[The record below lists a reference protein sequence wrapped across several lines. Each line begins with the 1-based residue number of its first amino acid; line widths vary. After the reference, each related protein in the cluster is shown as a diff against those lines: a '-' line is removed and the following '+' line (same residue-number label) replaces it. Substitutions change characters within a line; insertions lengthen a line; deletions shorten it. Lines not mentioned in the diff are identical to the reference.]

1 MVQGLEKLS
10 RKLRSIP
17 PAAKAAAKK
26 AVVDGAEE
34 VAAMQR
40 RLVPVADGDLKD
52 SIAVTPP
59 GGTTPPYSQP
69 GGSRTAGPEQ
79 ALITAGNTKVRY
91 PHLVEYGTKAHI
103 AGGLFEGAQIPDI
116 PAQPYFWP
124 AWRALRSRVKGRITR
139 SIKKAIK
146 DAATAGGTNP

>member
-1 MVQGLEKLS
+1 
-10 RKLRSIP
+10 
-17 PAAKAAAKK
+17 
-26 AVVDGAEE
+26 
-34 VAAMQR
+34 MQR